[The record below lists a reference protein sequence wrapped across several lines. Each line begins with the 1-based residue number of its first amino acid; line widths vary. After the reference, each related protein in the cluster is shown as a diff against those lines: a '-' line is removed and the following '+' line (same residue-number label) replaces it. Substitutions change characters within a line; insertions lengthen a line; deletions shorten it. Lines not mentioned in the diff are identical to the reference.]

1 MEAIQQKAIYME
13 DIRNFYGWV
22 MPDSFQWS
30 ELEYNIS
37 YDVTKIKKTIKEEGL
52 KSRTEWVDLIS
63 YCKMMAETHYNLEIF
78 VGTDSQFYGGKAHYA
93 VVVAFRYGDRGVHAL
108 HKKLVE
114 TLSSESY
121 SKTKKIRL
129 RKKSRGSGKNDVAIK
144 ERLNRETILSLATAW
159 YIRESG
165 KVTILTD
172 NDKRGAKGDIVET
185 LKIKSIDLDYNSKNQ
200 LQWVEEN
207 GKTVRKLVPLHL
219 SGEVVQQN
227 IGLCK
232 GFNFET
238 TLKPDVLIAT
248 PYADKLCR

>member
-1 MEAIQQKAIYME
+1 M
-13 DIRNFYGWV
+13 
-22 MPDSFQWS
+22 
-30 ELEYNIS
+30 
-37 YDVTKIKKTIKEEGL
+37 
-52 KSRTEWVDLIS
+52 
-63 YCKMMAETHYNLEIF
+63 
-78 VGTDSQFYGGKAHYA
+78 
-93 VVVAFRYGDRGVHAL
+93 
-108 HKKLVE
+108 
-114 TLSSESY
+114 
-121 SKTKKIRL
+121 
-129 RKKSRGSGKNDVAIK
+129 
-144 ERLNRETILSLATAW
+144 NRETILSLATAW